1 MADPYSFANLA
12 PNEVA
17 KAKDLFR
24 AYGLSPLPLERGA
37 EGFDV
42 LPAKSREQ
50 LFKIIRQA
58 EAPAAEKFDVTVT
71 GEGGRPLGTAL
82 PGPAAA
88 EQPKATTNR
97 FDKYINPPDE
107 TAPASAPAATNRFTK
122 YIDEGLPAPRQP
134 TTFGED
140 MATIAREV
148 INPNVAPYATAAG
161 AGFALGGPA
170 GAAVATGG
178 LLASD
183 LVAGGIVNPVLQAFG
198 RQPMMTPSEAINA
211 MYGPDIVAPEAT
223 SSARRA
229 FRTMGAFVAPT
240 RGTIGAARG
249 LVDDVTGNV
258 IRGEQARN
266 ALVEPGVTRNV
277 LTTLA
282 EKPGVQTASAIGA
295 GTAVGAGQEA
305 GVTDPFQQ
313 LLLAAAGGIAPSA
326 ISAAAKPAIRTVY
339 NITEPFLP
347 GGAEKVKARAY
358 LEAFDNDPNKVQQAI
373 NLLELGTPPEKVATA
388 MNASGFA
395 ALLGSARNANTIVK
409 DLYLARDAALQQSQA
424 NRLATASRSV
434 NALQADLDQQQKN
447 RLVALSEQDEM
458 AQRAVR
464 EERERLAGRLP
475 KESQLKIG
483 ETVTERSADE
493 LDRVKTQIVQPAY
506 RAAFDAAP
514 EPFSFDLVAQT
525 ARALMDD
532 AGYVF
537 NPEQAPNAAKAVAE
551 YQAKVVKQPYATL
564 MGEPPVRREP
574 TMITLEDA
582 DTFIQAINE
591 DLAVLG
597 RANDASANKTVA
609 NLMQLKRAA
618 EQAIEVG
625 TQGTEAA
632 KLYKAARTAHREQV
646 IGRFRTGWVS
656 DLERQTVTNEQKLAP
671 ESVVKT
677 ILEGEQNAL
686 RFVAALGED
695 PLAVDAVRR
704 GIVDRYRRQVVRDGV
719 INPSKSA
726 DFLRVNDDALNT
738 LEESGIKILDDLRQF
753 DENAARLAEAGET
766 ATTRVAA
773 EFEPRLRELKEL
785 ERRART
791 LANRVGVA
799 PEKSAEK
806 LDTLAQSSE
815 DVATV
820 INDIRQALLDK
831 RRFKTLVREGVA
843 AGGGV
848 RELTAEQ
855 AGPKLQVFDQLFT
868 FANFLLTRAQ
878 GRVDAKLA
886 VDIAQEMLNSDPAA
900 KALAEAMV
908 KGKRSEFGEMLQ
920 RPASRP
926 GPGAAVNVLAPV
938 VTNQNALRE

>member
-1 MADPYSFANLA
+1 MADPYSFANLT

-37 EGFDV
+37 EGFDT
-42 LPAKSREQ
+42 LPAQSRAQ
-50 LFKIIRQA
+50 LFNIIRQA

-71 GEGGRPLGTAL
+71 GPGGRPLGSKL
-82 PGPAAA
+82 PGPAEEE
-88 EQPKATTNR
+88 EQPKTTTNR
-97 FDKYINPPDE
+97 FAKYVNPPEE
-107 TAPASAPAATNRFTK
+107 TAPAAAPAATNRFAK
-122 YIDEGLPAPRQP
+122 YVDEGLPAPRQP

-148 INPNVAPYATAAG
+148 INPNLAPYATVAG
-161 AGFALGGPA
+161 GGALVGGIP
-170 GAAVATGG
+170 GAALATGG

-211 MYGPDIVAPEAT
+211 MYGPNIVAPEAT
-223 SSARRA
+223 SSTRRA
-229 FRTMGAFVAPT
+229 FRTMGAFVSPT
-240 RGTIGAARG
+240 RATIGVANELAPM
-249 LVDDVTGNV
+249 VTSPV
-258 IRGEQARN
+258 A
-266 ALVEPGVTRNV
+266 RNV

-282 EKPGVQTASAIGA
+282 EKPGMQTASAIGA

-313 LLLAAAGGIAPSA
+313 LLLAAAGGVAPSA

-373 NLLELGTPPEKVATA
+373 NLLELGTPPEKVAVA
-388 MNASGFA
+388 LNASGFA

-424 NRLATASRSV
+424 NRLAIASRSV

-447 RLVALSEQDEM
+447 RLVALSEEDEL

-475 KESQLKIG
+475 KESQLKVG
-483 ETVTERSADE
+483 ETVTERSAGE

-537 NPEQAPNAAKAVAE
+537 NPEQAPNAAKAVAA
-551 YQAKVVKQPYATL
+551 YQAKAVRQPYATL

-632 KLYKAARTAHREQV
+632 KLYKDARTAHREQV

-671 ESVVKT
+671 ESVIKT

-704 GIVDRYRRQVVRDGV
+704 GIVDRYRREVVRDGV
-719 INPSKSA
+719 INPAKSA
-726 DFLRVNDDALNT
+726 DFMRKYDDALNT
-738 LEESGIKILDDLRQF
+738 LEESGIKIMDGLRQF

-791 LANRVGVA
+791 LANRVGVP

-920 RPASRP
+920 KPASRP

>member
-1 MADPYSFANLA
+1 MA
-12 PNEVA
+12 
-17 KAKDLFR
+17 
-24 AYGLSPLPLERGA
+24 ER
-37 EGFDV
+37 
-42 LPAKSREQ
+42 
-50 LFKIIRQA
+50 
-58 EAPAAEKFDVTVT
+58 FDVTVT
-71 GEGGRPLGTAL
+71 GPGGRPLGSKL
-82 PGPAAA
+82 PGPA
-88 EQPKATTNR
+88 EEEKLKATTNR
-97 FDKYINPPDE
+97 FAKYVNPPEE
-107 TAPASAPAATNRFTK
+107 TAPAAPAAATNRFAK
-122 YIDEGLPAPRQP
+122 YRDEGLPAPRQP

-148 INPNVAPYATAAG
+148 INPNLAPYATVAG
-161 AGFALGGPA
+161 GGALVGGIP
-170 GAAVATGG
+170 GAALATGG

-183 LVAGGIVNPVLQAFG
+183 LLAGGIVNPVLQAFG
-198 RQPMMTPSEAINA
+198 QQPMMTPSEAINA

-223 SSARRA
+223 SSTRRA
-229 FRTMGAFVAPT
+229 FRTAGAFVAPT
-240 RGTIGAARG
+240 RGTISAARG

-258 IRGEQARN
+258 IKGEQARN
-266 ALVEPGVTRNV
+266 ALIEPGVTRNV

-282 EKPGVQTASAIGA
+282 EKPGMQTVSALGA
-295 GTAVGAGQEA
+295 GGAVGAGQEA
-305 GVTDPFQQ
+305 GVTNPFQQ

-373 NLLELGTPPEKVATA
+373 NLLELGTPPEKVAVA
-388 MNASGFA
+388 LNASGFA

-409 DLYLARDAALQQSQA
+409 DLYLARDSALQQSQA

-434 NALQADLDQQQKN
+434 NALQADLDEQQKN

-458 AQRAVR
+458 AERAVR

-483 ETVTERSADE
+483 ETVTERRADE
-493 LDRVKTQIVQPAY
+493 LERVKTEIVQPAY

-537 NPEQAPNAAKAVAE
+537 NPEQAPLTAKAVAA
-551 YQAKVVKQPYATL
+551 YQSKVVKQPYATL
-564 MGEPPVRREP
+564 MGEPPIRREP

-582 DTFIQAINE
+582 DAFVQAINE
-591 DLAVLG
+591 DLAALG
-597 RANDASANKTVA
+597 RNDASANKTVA

-618 EQAIEVG
+618 EQAIEAG

-632 KLYKAARTAHREQV
+632 KLYKDARTAHREQV

-704 GIVDRYRRQVVRDGV
+704 GIVDRYRREVVRDGV
-719 INPSKSA
+719 INPAKSA
-726 DFLRVNDDALNT
+726 DFMRKYDDALNT
-738 LEESGIKILDDLRQF
+738 LEESGVKIMDDLRQF

-791 LANRVGVA
+791 LANRVGVP

-920 RPASRP
+920 KPASRP

>member
-42 LPAKSREQ
+42 LPVKSREQ
-50 LFKIIRQA
+50 LFRIIRQA
-58 EAPAAEKFDVTVT
+58 EAPAAQKFDVTVT

-97 FDKYINPPDE
+97 FAKYINPPED
-107 TAPASAPAATNRFTK
+107 TAPAAAPAAPAATNRFAK
-122 YIDEGLPAPRQP
+122 YLDEELPAPRQP

-161 AGFALGGPA
+161 AGFALGGPP

-183 LVAGGIVNPVLQAFG
+183 LIAGGIVNPVLQAFG

-229 FRTMGAFVAPT
+229 FRTMGAFVSPT
-240 RGTIGAARG
+240 RATIGVANELAPM
-249 LVDDVTGNV
+249 VTSPV
-258 IRGEQARN
+258 A
-266 ALVEPGVTRNV
+266 RNV

-282 EKPGVQTASAIGA
+282 EKPGMQTVSALGA
-295 GTAVGAGQEA
+295 GGAVGAGQEA

-313 LLLAAAGGIAPSA
+313 LLLAAAGGVAPSVA
-326 ISAAAKPAIRTVY
+326 SAAIKPAIRTVY

-388 MNASGFA
+388 LNASGFA

-424 NRLATASRSV
+424 NRLAAASRSI

-493 LDRVKTQIVQPAY
+493 LNRVKTQIVQPAY

-564 MGEPPVRREP
+564 MGEAPVRREP

-591 DLAVLG
+591 DLATLS
-597 RANDASANKTVA
+597 RSNDASANKTVA
-609 NLMQLKRAA
+609 NLLQLKRAA
-618 EQAIEVG
+618 EQAIEAG
-625 TQGTEAA
+625 TQGTDAA
-632 KLYKAARTAHREQV
+632 KLYKDARTAHREQV

-671 ESVVKT
+671 ESVIKT

-704 GIVDRYRRQVVRDGV
+704 GIVDRYRREVVRDGV
-719 INPSKSA
+719 INPAKSA
-726 DFLRVNDDALNT
+726 DFMRKYDDALNT
-738 LEESGIKILDDLRQF
+738 LEESGVKIMDDLRQF

-791 LANRVGVA
+791 LANRVGVP

-920 RPASRP
+920 KPAARP
-926 GPGAAVNVLAPV
+926 GPGAGVNVLAPV

>member
-42 LPAKSREQ
+42 LPAQSREQ
-50 LFKIIRQA
+50 LFRIIRQA

-122 YIDEGLPAPRQP
+122 YIDEGLPAPRP
-134 TTFGED
+134 STTFGED
-140 MATIAREV
+140 LATIAREV
-148 INPNVAPYATAAG
+148 INPNLAPYATVAG
-161 AGFALGGPA
+161 GGALVGGIP
-170 GAAVATGG
+170 GAALATGG

-183 LVAGGIVNPVLQAFG
+183 LLAGGIVNPVLQAFG

-223 SSARRA
+223 SSGRRA
-229 FRTMGAFVAPT
+229 ARTIGAFVAPT

-249 LVDDVTGNV
+249 FVDDVTGNV
-258 IRGEQARN
+258 IKGEQARN
-266 ALVEPGVTRNV
+266 ALIEPGVTRNV

-313 LLLAAAGGIAPSA
+313 LLLAAAGGIAPSVA
-326 ISAAAKPAIRTVY
+326 SAAVKPAIRTVY

-483 ETVTERSADE
+483 DTVTERRADE
-493 LDRVKTQIVQPAY
+493 LDRVKTEIVQPAY

-537 NPEQAPNAAKAVAE
+537 NPEQAPKAAKAVAE
-551 YQAKVVKQPYATL
+551 YQAKAVRQPYATL

-574 TMITLEDA
+574 TMITLEYADA
-582 DTFIQAINE
+582 FVQAINE
-591 DLAVLG
+591 DLATIG
-597 RANDASANKTVA
+597 RGNDPSANKTVA

-618 EQAIEVG
+618 EQAIEAG

-632 KLYKAARTAHREQV
+632 KLYKDARTAHREQV

-704 GIVDRYRRQVVRDGV
+704 GIVDRYRRAVVRDGV

-920 RPASRP
+920 KPASRP

>member
-37 EGFDV
+37 EGFDS
-42 LPAKSREQ
+42 LPAQSRAQ

-97 FDKYINPPDE
+97 FDKYINPPEE
-107 TAPASAPAATNRFTK
+107 TAPAAAPAATNRFTK
-122 YIDEGLPAPRQP
+122 YIDEGLPAPRP
-134 TTFGED
+134 STTFGED
-140 MATIAREV
+140 LATIAREV
-148 INPNVAPYATAAG
+148 VNPNLAPYATV
-161 AGFALGGPA
+161 ALGGFGAGGIP

-223 SSARRA
+223 SSTRRA
-229 FRTMGAFVAPT
+229 FRTAGAFVSPT
-240 RGTIGAARG
+240 RATIGVANELAPM
-249 LVDDVTGNV
+249 VTSPV
-258 IRGEQARN
+258 A
-266 ALVEPGVTRNV
+266 RNV

-282 EKPGVQTASAIGA
+282 EKPGLQTVSALGA
-295 GTAVGAGQEA
+295 GGAVGAGQEA

-313 LLLAAAGGIAPSA
+313 LLLAAAGGIAPSVA
-326 ISAAAKPAIRTVY
+326 SAAVKPAIRTVY

-373 NLLELGTPPEKVATA
+373 NLLELGTPPEKVAVA
-388 MNASGFA
+388 LNASGFA

-409 DLYLARDAALQQSQA
+409 DLYLARDAALQQNQA

-434 NALQADLDQQQKN
+434 NALQADLDEQQKN
-447 RLVALSEQDEM
+447 RLVALSEQDEL

-475 KESQLKIG
+475 KESQLKVG
-483 ETVTERSADE
+483 ETVTERRADE
-493 LDRVKTQIVQPAY
+493 LERVKTEIVQPAY

-537 NPEQAPNAAKAVAE
+537 NPEQAPLTAKAVVA
-551 YQAKVVKQPYATL
+551 YQSKVVKQPYATL
-564 MGEPPVRREP
+564 MGEPPIRREP

-582 DTFIQAINE
+582 DAFVQAINE
-591 DLAVLG
+591 DLAALG
-597 RANDASANKTVA
+597 RNDASANKTVA

-632 KLYKAARTAHREQV
+632 KLYKDARTAHREQV

-806 LDTLAQSSE
+806 LDNLAQSSE